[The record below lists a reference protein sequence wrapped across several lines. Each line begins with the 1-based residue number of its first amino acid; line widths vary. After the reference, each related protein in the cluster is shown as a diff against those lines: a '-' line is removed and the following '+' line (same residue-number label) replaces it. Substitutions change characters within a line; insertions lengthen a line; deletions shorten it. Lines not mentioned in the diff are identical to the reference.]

1 MPLLNV
7 IHPRVI
13 DQFCDLNVFA
23 HETRS
28 AEGASQPR
36 EFRRYASQEDF
47 EIVRLTCQRWGFY
60 AFWSFFMIIKL
71 YEARSTVSSFLNAI
85 LFLNLICKY

>member
-13 DQFCDLNVFA
+13 DKFCDLNVFA

-28 AEGASQPR
+28 AERASQPR
-36 EFRRYASQEDF
+36 EFRRYASREDF

-60 AFWSFFMIIKL
+60 AFWSFCMIIKL
-71 YEARSTVSSFLNAI
+71 YVARSTVSSFFKFYVI
-85 LFLNLICKY
+85 LELNL

>member
-13 DQFCDLNVFA
+13 VEFCDLNVFA

-60 AFWSFFMIIKL
+60 AFWSFFYNHNIICSKKHCFTFFKF
-71 YEARSTVSSFLNAI
+71 YFI
-85 LFLNLICKY
+85 LELNL